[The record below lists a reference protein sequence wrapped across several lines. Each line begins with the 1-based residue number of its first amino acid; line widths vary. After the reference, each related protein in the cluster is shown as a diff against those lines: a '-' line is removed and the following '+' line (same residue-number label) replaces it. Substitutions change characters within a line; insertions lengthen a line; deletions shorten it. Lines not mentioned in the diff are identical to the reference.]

1 MRRNGRDSRRSIR
14 LPGYDYRMPAGY
26 FVTVCTVERE
36 PLFGTVVAGT
46 MQVNRFGE
54 IVREDWFRTAQLRRN
69 VLLLEEEFVVM
80 PNHVHGILW
89 LTEDPPDDGPPAAAR
104 PRLGAGSLGAI
115 VGAFK
120 AAAARRINRER
131 GTPGAPVWQRNFW
144 ERIVRSDRELER
156 IRRYIFENPLR
167 WQDDSLHPD
176 RWTPGKTL
184 DFLVVPSEDSPSPT

>member
-26 FVTVCTVERE
+26 FVTVCTVDRE
-36 PLFGTVVAGT
+36 PLFGTVVDGT
-46 MQVNRFGE
+46 MQVNRFGA
-54 IVREDWFRTAQLRRN
+54 IVREEWFRTALVRRN

-89 LTEDPPDDGPPAAAR
+89 LTEDPPDDGPPAGVG
-104 PRLGAGSLGAI
+104 PRLAAGSLGAI

-156 IRRYIFENPLR
+156 IRRYLFENPLR
-167 WQDDSLHPD
+167 WQDDSFHPE
-176 RWTPGKTL
+176 RSTPGEAL
-184 DFLVVPSEDSPSPT
+184 DFLVVPSEDGPSTS